1 MPVCIFAFVS
11 NLTLF
16 LIKLYVGLSSNSISI
31 YSDGV
36 NNMFDGLGALL
47 TAVTLGILG
56 RSLLVGAA
64 AVNRKTEELLS
75 LVLSILVLFSGAYFA
90 YTSLERLIYPTPVW
104 FSMKYLY
111 ILIATALFK
120 LVMFFVYRFMNR
132 KIGSSTVKVMT
143 YDCLLDFLITAVT
156 VVSLA
161 VSARGTFS
169 FDALCGLGISAVII
183 TGAVKMLADKLRRAS
198 GYVSAEKRELIEELF
213 KNQGIEK
220 QDIEIIFIYQEAVT
234 GYISFTDSSVR
245 EKAELLYDTV
255 KQETGIILKTVINI
269 KGE

>member
-1 MPVCIFAFVS
+1 MPVCVFAFVS
-11 NLTLF
+11 NLALF
-16 LIKLYVGLSSNSISI
+16 LVKLYVGLSSNSISI

-56 RSLLVGAA
+56 RSLLVGAV
-64 AVNRKTEELLS
+64 AVKRKTEELLS
-75 LVLSILVLFSGAYFA
+75 LVLSALVLCGGAYFA

-111 ILIATALFK
+111 ILAATATFK

-143 YDCLLDFLITAVT
+143 YDCLLDFCITAVT

-161 VSARGTFS
+161 VSAAGSFS
-169 FDALCGLGISAVII
+169 VDAVCGLGISAVII
-183 TGAVKMLADKLRRAS
+183 TGAVKMLTDKLRRVS
-198 GYVSAEKRELIEELF
+198 GYVPAEKRELIEDLLKKHGF
-213 KNQGIEK
+213 EK
-220 QDIEIIFIYQEAVT
+220 EKTEISFFYEESIT
-234 GYISFTDSSVR
+234 GYISFADFPDR
-245 EKAELLYDTV
+245 ERVELLYKEI
-255 KQETGIILKTVINI
+255 KQETDITMKTVIN
-269 KGE
+269 